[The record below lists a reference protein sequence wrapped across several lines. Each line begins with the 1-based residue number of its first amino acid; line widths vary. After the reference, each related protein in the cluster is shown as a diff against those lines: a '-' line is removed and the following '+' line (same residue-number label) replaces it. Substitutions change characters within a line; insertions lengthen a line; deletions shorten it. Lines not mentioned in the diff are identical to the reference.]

1 MMETDMLWS
10 YISSLSFEEYCGTVS
25 SGSMLIILLF
35 KSNRVYEDWLVMNGC
50 FEHELLVV
58 WPILI

>member
-10 YISSLSFEEYCGTVS
+10 YISSLSFEECCGTVS

-50 FEHELLVV
+50 FEHELLV
-58 WPILI
+58 P